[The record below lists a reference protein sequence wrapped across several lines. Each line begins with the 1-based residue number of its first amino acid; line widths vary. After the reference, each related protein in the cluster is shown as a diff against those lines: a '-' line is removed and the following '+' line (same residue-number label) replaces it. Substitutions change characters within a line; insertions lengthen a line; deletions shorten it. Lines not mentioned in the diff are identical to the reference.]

1 VPIRFVALLIS
12 RQPAAVVVFWLGRL
26 PSPVPLPGDDR
37 HHAGAC
43 RAGSGVSDAADWASA
58 CYPRDSRR
66 YLRISTKT
74 TFAGGVLGRRSV
86 MWCVLVAKIVDKPQA
101 VSPFSSN
108 GIYLTR
114 HVDILKIEEIA
125 ASSNSLRRIAAW
137 RAFSTAI

>member
-1 VPIRFVALLIS
+1 
-12 RQPAAVVVFWLGRL
+12 
-26 PSPVPLPGDDR
+26 
-37 HHAGAC
+37 
-43 RAGSGVSDAADWASA
+43 
-58 CYPRDSRR
+58 
-66 YLRISTKT
+66 
-74 TFAGGVLGRRSV
+74 